1 MLKNFVLVFFIAICS
16 IFACTPNV
24 ILTDSNKDKADV
36 MIRTMN
42 GHYSIAQF
50 DSLCLADTLPPIDK
64 WEMLGTRDHETKKV
78 IKLYFF
84 IKENNRYETV
94 YKVEFLN
101 DDSVKII
108 KREITDF

>member
-1 MLKNFVLVFFIAICS
+1 
-16 IFACTPNV
+16 
-24 ILTDSNKDKADV
+24 
-36 MIRTMN
+36 
-42 GHYSIAQF
+42 
-50 DSLCLADTLPPIDK
+50 
-64 WEMLGTRDHETKKV
+64 MLGTRDHETKKV